1 MTVFAIGPSD
11 EKRLKD
17 AIMIALEHPVPWE
30 IVKTGISTK
39 YQETDTLTLAEREGL
54 SNVPRH
60 IEDVILPYG
69 WRVAISCE
77 EQPAGILLHISMSSP
92 KKGKIPNEHAMKM
105 LIEACGYKLNDV
117 ARGWLEEFEPG
128 WNAINILILTNPD
141 PSKRIQ

>member
-30 IVKTGISTK
+30 IVKTGITGN
-39 YQETDTLTLAEREGL
+39 QETDTVTLADREHT
-54 SNVPRH
+54 VPRH
-60 IEDVILPYG
+60 VEDVILPFG

-92 KKGKIPNEHAMKM
+92 KKGKIPSEHAMKM

-128 WNAINILILTNPD
+128 WNAINVLILTNPD